1 MSIQNAL
8 IFFREIE
15 SNTELRKSCY
25 TSKTRSELLVAL
37 AEKGLS
43 FTFEESEDAY
53 RSLLLKCQ
61 SYEQA
66 DNVHELHAWFLL
78 FPA

>member
-8 IFFREIE
+8 IFFREVE
-15 SNTELRKSCY
+15 SNAELRRSFYSC
-25 TSKTRSELLVAL
+25 KTRSALFVAL
-37 AEKGLS
+37 SEKGLS
-43 FTFEESEDAY
+43 FTFEEFDDAY

-66 DNVHELHAWFLL
+66 SKVHELHAWFLL